1 VDVAS
6 VKNSIENKLD
16 EVINDGCLDEICKLQ
31 AGDHQNYYLLKQHPQ
46 FAENYNTLHAR
57 PFFVSTSPLSISQ
70 VAFLHQNQVSH
81 QKELSHLNT
90 LCFQFNIEPPNE
102 NDLCFYQNFGAFELR
117 WERHTEF
124 SSYTFIIAK
133 QQSTPFDNLAIN
145 LLPNHWLNTI
155 SGEMIAAVHID
166 MLAANEN
173 SLNREYLRSYF
184 EGERLIGSELR
195 NNDAIIWSAFRLH
208 KDNFNRILIFN
219 NMLNECQSGRVLRAL
234 LELET
239 YRNMSLLAFP
249 LAQKISARVS
259 DLEIEL
265 ARLIRKLEKSN
276 QTEDE
281 KLLLNK
287 LSNMAAEIAELIA
300 FSRYRLD
307 ASCAYYEMVQSRLKE
322 LEENEIDKIQTM
334 ATFIERRLTPSHR
347 TVQAAKRRLDDLSHR
362 VDRASDF
369 LRTRINMV
377 IEAQNQALLKSM
389 NRRSQMQFNL
399 QETVEG
405 LSVVVISY
413 YVLSLC
419 QYLLSAIN
427 SFGFRLYV
435 DRVTAI
441 LMPIVLAAVWFLTRR
456 LKKRLQRT
464 NSG

>member
-1 VDVAS
+1 MTNM
-6 VKNSIENKLD
+6 KNSIKKNLD
-16 EVINDGCLDEICKLQ
+16 EVIDETGLSKNIKIE
-31 AGDHQNYYLLKQHPQ
+31 AGEVKNYSLLKQHPQ
-46 FAENYNTLHAR
+46 FAESYNALHAR
-57 PFFVSTSPLSISQ
+57 PFFVSTTPLSISH
-70 VAFLHQNQVSH
+70 VAFLHQNRVSH
-81 QKELSHLNT
+81 QEELSHLNT
-90 LCFQFNIEPPNE
+90 LCFQFNIESPNV
-102 NDLCFYQNFGAFELR
+102 NDLCFYQNFGEFELR

-124 SSYTFIIAK
+124 SSYTFIIPK
-133 QQSTPFDNLAIN
+133 QQSTPFDSLAIN

-166 MLAANEN
+166 MLAVSDN
-173 SLNREYLRSYF
+173 SLNREYLRTYF

-208 KDNFNRILIFN
+208 EDNFNRILIFN

-249 LAQKISARVS
+249 LAQKISAKVS
-259 DLEIEL
+259 ELEIEL
-265 ARLIRKLEKSN
+265 ARLIRKLEESN
-276 QTEDE
+276 QTDDE
-281 KLLLNK
+281 KSLLDE
-287 LSNMAAEIAELIA
+287 LSKMAAEIAELIA

-347 TVQAAKRRLDDLSHR
+347 TVQAAKRRLDDLSQR

-389 NRRSQMQFNL
+389 NRRAQMQFSL
-399 QETVEG
+399 QETVES

-413 YVLSLC
+413 YVLSLF

-427 SFGFRLYV
+427 TFGFRLYV

-464 NSG
+464 NPG

>member
-1 VDVAS
+1 M
-6 VKNSIENKLD
+6 KNSTNNDLD
-16 EVINDGCLDEICKLQ
+16 EVIDESGLSDISKLES
-31 AGDHQNYYLLKQHPQ
+31 GDAQSYSLLKQHPQ
-46 FAENYNTLHAR
+46 FAESYSTLHAR
-57 PFFVSTSPLSISQ
+57 PFFISTTPLSISH
-70 VAFLHQNQVSH
+70 VAFLHQNKVSH
-81 QKELSHLNT
+81 QEELLHLNT
-90 LCFQFNIEPPNE
+90 LCFQFNIAPPKKNG
-102 NDLCFYQNFGAFELR
+102 LCFYQNFGVFELR

-124 SSYTFIIAK
+124 SSYTFIMPK
-133 QQSTPFDNLAIN
+133 QLATPFDKLAIN
-145 LLPNHWLNTI
+145 MLPNHWLNDI

-166 MLAANEN
+166 MLTANEN
-173 SLNREYLRSYF
+173 SLNREYLRTYF

-195 NNDAIIWSAFRLH
+195 YNDAIIWSAFRLH

-259 DLEIEL
+259 ELEIEL
-265 ARLIRKLEKSN
+265 ARLIRELEESK

-281 KLLLNK
+281 KLLLDK
-287 LSNMAAEIAELIA
+287 LSKMAAEIAELIA

-322 LEENEIDKIQTM
+322 LEEKEIDKIQTM

-347 TVQAAKRRLDDLSHR
+347 TVQAAKRRLDDLSQR

-389 NRRSQMQFNL
+389 NRRAQMQFSL

-427 SFGFRLYV
+427 SFGFRLYI

-456 LKKRLQRT
+456 LKKRLKQQD
-464 NSG
+464 

>member
-1 VDVAS
+1 MANVNNLDNNAFDAIIDAV
-6 VKNSIENKLD
+6 VLDNKNEPKTKSD
-16 EVINDGCLDEICKLQ
+16 QND
-31 AGDHQNYYLLKQHPQ
+31 HFFKQHPL
-46 FAENYNTLHAR
+46 FVENYNTLHAR
-57 PFFVSTSPLSISQ
+57 PFFISTTPLSISH
-70 VAFLHQNQVSH
+70 VAFLHNDKLSQQ
-81 QKELSHLNT
+81 QELSHLSS
-90 LCFQFNIEPPNE
+90 LCAQFNIESPNK
-102 NDLCFYQNFGAFELR
+102 NDSCFYQSFGAFELR

-133 QQSTPFDNLAIN
+133 QQTLPFNSLAIN
-145 LLPNHWLNTI
+145 FIPNHWLNEI
-155 SGEMIAAVHID
+155 SGEMIAAVHIE
-166 MLAANEN
+166 MLTANDN
-173 SLNREYLRSYF
+173 SLNREHLRTYF
-184 EGERLIGSELR
+184 EGERLIGSKLR
-195 NNDAIIWSAFRLH
+195 NNDAIIWSALRLH

-219 NMLNECQSGRVLRAL
+219 NELNECQSGRVLRAL

-259 DLEIEL
+259 ELEIEL
-265 ARLIRKLEKSN
+265 ARLIRELEARN
-276 QTEDE
+276 NTADE
-281 KLLLNK
+281 KLLLDK
-287 LSNMAAEIAELIA
+287 LSKMAAEIAELIA

-307 ASCAYYEMVQSRLKE
+307 ASCAYYQMVQSRLAE
-322 LEENEIDKIQTM
+322 LEEKEIDKIQTM

-347 TVQAAKRRLDDLSHR
+347 TVQAAKRRLDDLSQR

-377 IEAQNQALLKSM
+377 IETQNQALLKSM
-389 NRRSQMQFNL
+389 NRRAQMQFSL

-413 YVLSLC
+413 YILALS

-441 LMPIVLAAVWFLTRR
+441 LMPIVLAAVWFSTRR
-456 LKKRLQRT
+456 LKKRLKG
-464 NSG
+464 NKSS